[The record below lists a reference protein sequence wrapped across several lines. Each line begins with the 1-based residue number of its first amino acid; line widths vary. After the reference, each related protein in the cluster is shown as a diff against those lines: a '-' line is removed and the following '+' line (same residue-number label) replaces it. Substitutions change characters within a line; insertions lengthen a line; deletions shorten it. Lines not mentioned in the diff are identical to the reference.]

1 MTKINLKPVL
11 LLAILVLLPIAQ
23 ALIASTTVNETASLG
38 ASHSTITY
46 QLQATT
52 EKPTNATGSFT
63 LTLQGDSNSGTMSLA
78 GDSNIDYVNE
88 NMSDLYI
95 RLNLQG
101 SYSSERFSTSFD
113 LDFYTNLSNTMNMTP
128 SPSLIAPLTAE
139 LPYLQVAMPAYILQ
153 NPMNPMGGQPGMPG
167 MPSMEVSVNAT
178 GTTTGVFNG
187 THGVFQTNVDGVF
200 NLVNGAMILVGM
212 PGDLKGNFT
221 LYQMQV
227 VTNTSSTTDT
237 MMNVTFNSGNTT
249 IDQQAA
255 YNLYN
260 ILSMMKSM
268 LEANNQ
274 TSTSIDVTYSGGTS
288 VGVHIH
294 SETSTTA
301 PPTTPIAGNYTVQPN
316 ITANAIPLFYE
327 NATGSFTYH
336 LLLTGSSST
345 KTLHAEDTIQANVE
359 GINPDALSFYPTNI
373 NVNGQITNNGL
384 SANINIEGDGDPSVA
399 YDIAATLLYPFMDEG
414 LCSKTSLTA
423 DFSTDGSIHFYNT
436 ETGEDLGTQL
446 HITCQNLEDL
456 EHITVGEPGL
466 SVRKVA
472 SGETI
477 VEGSGETVN
486 LSYPIFQGSKVV
498 EVHGKGFS
506 VKTGRI
512 ALASSKVFV
521 VKAGSREVVF
531 KTHGNTVI
539 DGALKLKVLDETEAS
554 QLAASHGYT
563 AAGVGVSVEGIEKG
577 KADITLP
584 VESTNV
590 AILELHDDGTA
601 TLITNVNVNPDGTVT
616 FRASSFST
624 FIPVALGG
632 SGGGATTT
640 STASQTQTSTGTQ
653 TTTTSSPGTT
663 TSTSQTTTTKEESP
677 GPTIAPGTTTTT
689 TTKPSPTGSKT
700 TATGTT
706 ETTSTS
712 TQEESQEQAS
722 SITTQGGG
730 GEQGSGN
737 TALMAAA
744 IIVIIV
750 VGAAAALALKR

>member
-1 MTKINLKPVL
+1 MTKISPKPVL

-23 ALIASTTVNETASLG
+23 ALIASTTVNETVSLG
-38 ASHSTITY
+38 AGHSTITY

-63 LTLQGDSNSGTMSLA
+63 LTLQGDSSSGTMSLA

-95 RLNLQG
+95 GLDLQG
-101 SYSSERFSTSFD
+101 FYSSERFSTSFD
-113 LDFYTNLSNTMNMTP
+113 LDFYANLSNAMNMTP
-128 SPSLIAPLTAE
+128 SPSLIAPLSADI
-139 LPYLQVAMPAYILQ
+139 PYLQAAMPAHILQ

-167 MPSMEVSVNAT
+167 MPSIEVSVNAT
-178 GTTTGVFNG
+178 GTTVGVFNG
-187 THGVFQTNVDGVF
+187 THGVFQTSVDGVF
-200 NLVNGAMILVGM
+200 NLVNGALILVGM

-260 ILSMMKSM
+260 ILSMMESM

-301 PPTTPIAGNYTVQPN
+301 SPTAPIAGNYTIQPN
-316 ITANAIPLFYE
+316 ITANTIPLFYE
-327 NATGSFTYH
+327 NASGSFTYH

-345 KTLHAEDTIQANVE
+345 KTLHAEETLQASVE
-359 GINPDALSFYPTNI
+359 GINPDALPFYPTSI
-373 NVNGQITNNGL
+373 NVNGQITDTGL
-384 SANINIEGDGDPSVA
+384 FANINIEGDGDPSVA
-399 YDIAATLLYPFMDEG
+399 YDIAATLIYPFIDEE

-423 DFSTDGSIHFYNT
+423 DFSTDGSIHFYNM

-446 HITCQNLEDL
+446 HVTCQNIEDL
-456 EHITVGEPGL
+456 EYITVGEPGL
-466 SVRKVA
+466 SVRKGA

-486 LSYPIFQGSKVV
+486 LSYPIFQESKVV
-498 EVHGKGFS
+498 EVHGKGFN
-506 VKTGRI
+506 VKTGRVV
-512 ALASSKVFV
+512 LATSKVFV
-521 VKAGSREVVF
+521 VKTGSHEVVF
-531 KTHGNTVI
+531 KAHGNTVI
-539 DGALKLKVLDETEAS
+539 DGALKLKVLDEIEAS
-554 QLAASHGYT
+554 QLAAAHGYT

-584 VESTNV
+584 VESSNV
-590 AILELHDDGTA
+590 AILELHDDGTV
-601 TLITNVNVNPDGTVT
+601 TLITEVNVNPDGTVT

-624 FIPVALGG
+624 FIPVAVGG
-632 SGGGATTT
+632 SGGGGTTTT
-640 STASQTQTSTGTQ
+640 STTSQTQTSTGTQ
-653 TTTTSSPGTT
+653 TTTTTSSPGTT
-663 TSTSQTTTTKEESP
+663 TSTSQTTTTAKEEI
-677 GPTIAPGTTTTT
+677 GPTLAPGTTT
-689 TTKPSPTGSKT
+689 TTKPSPTESKT
-700 TATGTT
+700 TT
-706 ETTSTS
+706 TTSSATS
-712 TQEESQEQAS
+712 TGTQEESQGQAS
-722 SITTQGGG
+722 SETTQGGG
-730 GEQGSGN
+730 GEQGGSN
-737 TALMAAA
+737 TTLMAAA
-744 IIVIIV
+744 IVVIIV